1 MLSGLALI
9 FLSPILFLVS
19 VTLLFTG
26 ERQIFYTQK
35 RIGLSQT
42 SFNLIKFA
50 TMLKNSPNIGTGTV
64 TVSNDPRILPV
75 GKFLRKTKI
84 NELPQ
89 LINIL
94 KGDMSVIGPRP
105 ERPEFVEDLEKKIP
119 FYALR
124 NVVKPGLT
132 GWAQVNFPYANN
144 LEEQEIKLRYD
155 IFYIKEQNIYI
166 DFKIIIKTITTVLFF
181 RGQ

>member
-1 MLSGLALI
+1 
-9 FLSPILFLVS
+9 
-19 VTLLFTG
+19 
-26 ERQIFYTQK
+26 
-35 RIGLSQT
+35 
-42 SFNLIKFA
+42 
-50 TMLKNSPNIGTGTV
+50 
-64 TVSNDPRILPV
+64 
-75 GKFLRKTKI
+75 
-84 NELPQ
+84 
-89 LINIL
+89 
-94 KGDMSVIGPRP
+94 
-105 ERPEFVEDLEKKIP
+105 DLEKKIP

>member
-1 MLSGLALI
+1 MFLPLI
-9 FLSPILFLVS
+9 
-19 VTLLFTG
+19 LLLNLIG
-26 ERQIFYTQK
+26 NRGSLFYTQNRVGEK
-35 RIGLSQT
+35 GQIFKIFKLRSMVENAEKEGAQYTIKNDARIT
-42 SFNLIKFA
+42 KF
-50 TMLKNSPNIGTGTV
+50 
-64 TVSNDPRILPV
+64 
-75 GKFLRKTKI
+75 GKFLRNTRLD
-84 NELPQ
+84 EFPQ
-89 LINIL
+89 FYNIL

>member
-1 MLSGLALI
+1 MMTEYQNDA
-9 FLSPILFLVS
+9 
-19 VTLLFTG
+19 
-26 ERQIFYTQK
+26 
-35 RIGLSQT
+35 RIT
-42 SFNLIKFA
+42 KF
-50 TMLKNSPNIGTGTV
+50 
-64 TVSNDPRILPV
+64 
-75 GKFLRKTKI
+75 GKFLRNTRLD
-84 NELPQ
+84 EFPQ
-89 LINIL
+89 FYNIL
-94 KGDMSVIGPRP
+94 KGDMSMIGPRP

>member
-1 MLSGLALI
+1 MFLPLI
-9 FLSPILFLVS
+9 
-19 VTLLFTG
+19 LLLNLIG
-26 ERQIFYTQK
+26 NRGSLFYTQNRVGEK
-35 RIGLSQT
+35 GQIFKIFKLRSMVENAEREGAQYAKKNDARIT
-42 SFNLIKFA
+42 KF
-50 TMLKNSPNIGTGTV
+50 
-64 TVSNDPRILPV
+64 
-75 GKFLRKTKI
+75 GKFLRNTRLD
-84 NELPQ
+84 EFPQ
-89 LINIL
+89 FYNIL

-124 NVVKPGLT
+124 NVIKPGLT